1 MYHLA
6 QVETPK
12 DKNVVKL
19 KVEIRFLAI
28 LIVFILVQCNDK
40 FCQVYVHPRTE
51 CQQCKSPG
59 ARVLVVDLYTI
70 REREREREKKINEH
84 EV

>member
-28 LIVFILVQCNDK
+28 IIVFILVQCNDK

-70 REREREREKKINEH
+70 
-84 EV
+84 V

>member
-28 LIVFILVQCNDK
+28 LTVFILVQCNDK

-51 CQQCKSPG
+51 CQ
-59 ARVLVVDLYTI
+59 
-70 REREREREKKINEH
+70 
-84 EV
+84 

>member
-70 REREREREKKINEH
+70 GERERKINEH

>member
-28 LIVFILVQCNDK
+28 LTVFILVQCNDK

-70 REREREREKKINEH
+70 GEREREKKINEH